1 MAQLNFNNY
10 TTRRQQTRSPLSGF
24 IQSKL
29 RGIIEHSEPGNG
41 SRPPEAFYPFKYL
54 PVMAV
59 DDTTEDGIVIAKGTV
74 VAGMTTKITPY
85 GFGEVADASSIFVGV
100 DYTGGAITA
109 NIDLDF
115 WGYSD
120 GIAALLIP
128 ANGGYTVISGSGSM
142 DEYTILDT
150 GRTIQ
155 FDGSLVNIVAGG
167 SNVDLPYNRVGNYP
181 IGLVTA
187 DVYQDIRGANLNYQ
201 LFNIS
206 GIVSRGYIELP
217 FVDLYNADAA
227 GLAKHN
233 ALAVALENGSTSSEI
248 APLTTTGS
256 SDWYMTVGRI
266 HAFAYNPSG
275 TANLLIPGSLLM
287 SDNYGKLVPQWAAPS
302 PTSADAATAF
312 PLGALGTSAA
322 PDGALITAQ
331 TVGRLVV
338 TDSRFPKADLETVT
352 TYPGSMMP
360 GTETAGLPSPLFTF
374 VRDVMIQSAF
384 NTAPSRKNI
393 LDSVQRGTFGVA
405 RIQLLLA

>member
-54 PVMAV
+54 PVMMV
-59 DDTTEDGIVIAKGTV
+59 DSTTEDGVVIAKGTV
-74 VAGMTTKITPY
+74 VAGLTTKTNPH
-85 GFGEVADASSIFVGV
+85 GFGEVADASSIYVGV

-115 WGYSD
+115 WGYTD
-120 GIAALLIP
+120 AVAALLMP
-128 ANGGYTVISGSGSM
+128 ANGGYNVISGSGSM
-142 DEYTILDT
+142 DQYTTLDT

-155 FDGSLVNIVAGG
+155 TDGTLVNIAAGG
-167 SNVDLPYNRVGNYP
+167 ANVDLPYTRAGNYP

-227 GLAKHN
+227 GLNKHN
-233 ALAVALENGSTSSEI
+233 ALALALENGTGSSEI
-248 APLTTTGS
+248 APLVVAGT
-256 SDWYMTVGRI
+256 SDWYQTVGRT
-266 HAFAYNPSG
+266 HAFVYNHTG
-275 TANLLIPGSLLM
+275 DANLLIPGSLLM
-287 SDNYGKLVPQWAAPS
+287 SDLYGKLVPQWAAPS

-312 PLGALGTSAA
+312 PLGTLGTSAA

-393 LDSVQRGTFGVA
+393 LDSVQRGSFGVA